1 MCIMFFISHY
11 DGPREHFLCQYHCAH
26 TDCPGTFEAHQKY
39 LLEESRLDCSECLAK
54 DGDQVDPDIVP
65 VQYYPSIPH
74 SEIEDVEGKGWVK
87 VCEQGGVNGTGK
99 TKVQEDEDEDDQD
112 DGRYAH
118 SFASLSD
125 CDSVTSHWRLDPTF
139 ASPIRP
145 TAATTKGKSPAPPN
159 QGLSTMEEAYETRS
173 PHEPPHE
180 MTKVCEVSYESVSPG
195 PEPSQTIL
203 QESPF
208 GDSPNTI
215 EHRNLVNRQLATLEH
230 RMAHRQPQ
238 RDLSQPTFNVPRPE
252 YTNHFRQA
260 VRRELVVS
268 NPPGHAASPPVTPR
282 PPPRVLP
289 GGPDYENGFHYMV
302 STSTTNGVPDPRW
315 GPVPGPGEMNDF
327 SLGKPT
333 QAVRKRH
340 KPCNK
345 EERMRRR
352 NEKAGHFG
360 RLSQ

>member
-65 VQYYPSIPH
+65 VQYYPATPH
-74 SEIEDVEGKGWVK
+74 FEIEYVEGKGWVK
-87 VCEQGGVNGTGK
+87 VCEQGGVK
-99 TKVQEDEDEDDQD
+99 DARRTKVQEDGEDDDQD
-112 DGRYAH
+112 DDRYAH

-139 ASPIRP
+139 ASPVRP
-145 TAATTKGKSPAPPN
+145 TAATTKGKSPAPPY

-180 MTKVCEVSYESVSPG
+180 MTK
-195 PEPSQTIL
+195 
-203 QESPF
+203 
-208 GDSPNTI
+208 
-215 EHRNLVNRQLATLEH
+215 
-230 RMAHRQPQ
+230 
-238 RDLSQPTFNVPRPE
+238 RDPSQPTFNVPH
-252 YTNHFRQA
+252 HFRQA
-260 VRRELVVS
+260 VRRESVVS
-268 NPPGHAASPPVTPR
+268 NMPGHAAPPPVTLR

-302 STSTTNGVPDPRW
+302 STSITNGVPDPRW
-315 GPVPGPGEMNDF
+315 GPVPGPGEMTGF

-340 KPCNK
+340 KPRNK

-360 RLSQ
+360 RLSE

>member
-1 MCIMFFISHY
+1 MCIMFFTSHY

-39 LLEESRLDCSECLAK
+39 LLEESRLECSECLAK

-65 VQYYPSIPH
+65 VQYYPPIPH
-74 SEIEDVEGKGWVK
+74 FEIEYVEGKGWVK
-87 VCEQGGVNGTGK
+87 VCEQGGVEGTGR
-99 TKVQEDEDEDDQD
+99 TEVQEDDQD
-112 DGRYAH
+112 DGHYAH

-125 CDSVTSHWRLDPTF
+125 CDSVTSHWRLDPIF
-139 ASPIRP
+139 PPPICS
-145 TAATTKGKSPAPPN
+145 TATTTNGKSPAPPS
-159 QGLSTMEEAYETRS
+159 QGLPTMEEAYETRS

-203 QESPF
+203 RESPF

-238 RDLSQPTFNVPRPE
+238 RDSSQPAYNVPRPH
-252 YTNHFRQA
+252 YPDHFRQA
-260 VRRELVVS
+260 VRREVVVR
-268 NPPGHAASPPVTPR
+268 NPPGHAATPPVTPQ
-282 PPPRVLP
+282 PHPRVLP
-289 GGPDYENGFHYMV
+289 GGPDYGNRFHYMV
-302 STSTTNGVPDPRW
+302 STSNTNEVPHPRW
-315 GPVPGPGEMNDF
+315 GPAPGSGEMTDF
-327 SLGKPT
+327 SRGKT
-333 QAVRKRH
+333 TKAVRKRH
-340 KPCNK
+340 KPRNK

-352 NEKAGHFG
+352 NEKLGHFG
-360 RLSQ
+360 RLSE

>member
-65 VQYYPSIPH
+65 VQYYPATPH
-74 SEIEDVEGKGWVK
+74 FEIEYVEGKGWVK
-87 VCEQGGVNGTGK
+87 VCEQGGVK
-99 TKVQEDEDEDDQD
+99 DARRTKVQEDGEDDDQD
-112 DGRYAH
+112 DDRYAH

-139 ASPIRP
+139 ASPVRP
-145 TAATTKGKSPAPPN
+145 TAATTKGKSPAPPY

-238 RDLSQPTFNVPRPE
+238 RDPSQPTFNVPH
-252 YTNHFRQA
+252 HFRQA
-260 VRRELVVS
+260 VRRESVVS
-268 NPPGHAASPPVTPR
+268 NMPGHAAPPPVTLR

-302 STSTTNGVPDPRW
+302 STSITNGVPDPRW
-315 GPVPGPGEMNDF
+315 GPVPGPGEMTGF

-340 KPCNK
+340 KPRNK

-360 RLSQ
+360 RLSE